1 VRYNGAVPVCI
12 AGMHRS
18 GTSVVARV
26 LSDCGLYLGSE
37 DELTKPDANNREG
50 SWENFCFVELNDELL
65 AAFDGRWD
73 QPPQLPMGWEER
85 PEVEPL
91 RDRAVELIRRFET
104 HEPWGWKDP
113 RNTLT
118 LPFWRR
124 LIPGMSV
131 VACVRDPREVALS
144 LVDRGFSSE
153 ADALDLWLG
162 YYQRLVDTIPF
173 DELTVVQFD
182 ALFERPAEEVRRLAQ
197 ALGFAPSETQVARAT
212 ARVNELVRHSYTPD
226 GRGEHDRLPVA
237 IAECYEKL
245 QTATHT
251 DFGSRQA
258 PHHPEARGGTVEEGA
273 PPELPY
279 TTLDDS
285 PDSAHTLVMDLVPHE
300 AKVLDVGCATGYMAR
315 ALVDNRS
322 CRVTGIEISEEA
334 GKQARRH
341 CDRVII
347 GDIETMDLDEELGE
361 ERFDAIIF
369 ADVLEHL
376 RYPAQ
381 VLLRVRTFLSENGA
395 ILASIPNVAH
405 GSVRLALLA
414 GEFRYRPLGLLDKTH
429 LRFFTREG
437 VQDLFE
443 ESGYAVT
450 TWRRRRL
457 DLADAEIRVPP
468 SVPNEA
474 RVALAGDPEAS
485 TYQFIVRATPSD
497 AASQLRA
504 LHEALRTARDLEA
517 LMPTEEELALVRE
530 ELATL
535 QRAHEGLQRRF
546 VAAGTAFSDHAHE
559 LRELISPLRDE
570 LSWRSHA
577 MESQTEEIEWRKGVM
592 EKQETQLAALQS
604 SRLFRYSAPVR
615 KVLRRIRP
623 RR

>member
-1 VRYNGAVPVCI
+1 
-12 AGMHRS
+12 MHQS

-26 LSDCGLYLGSE
+26 LSDCGVYLGSE
-37 DELTKPDANNREG
+37 DDLMKPEADNRDG
-50 SWENFCFVELNDELL
+50 CWENVPFVELNDELL

-73 QPPQLPMGWEER
+73 QPPQLPVGWEKR

-91 RDRAVELIRRFET
+91 RDRAVELIRQFET

-131 VACVRDPREVALS
+131 VACVRDPRGVALS
-144 LVDRGFSSE
+144 LVDCGFSSE
-153 ADALDLWLG
+153 GDALDLWLT
-162 YYQRLVDTIPF
+162 YYRRLVDMTPS
-173 DELTVVQFD
+173 DELTVVQYD
-182 ALFERPAEEVRRLAQ
+182 ALIEQPDEEVRRLAQ
-197 ALGFAPSETQVARAT
+197 ALGLAPSEIQIARAT
-212 ARVNELVRHSYTPD
+212 ARVNELVRHHYAPD
-226 GRGEHDRLPVA
+226 GRGEHDQLPVA

-245 QTATHT
+245 QIAARTG
-251 DFGSRQA
+251 FGSEG
-258 PHHPEARGGTVEEGA
+258 PHPGPEAPDGTVETGE

-285 PDSAHTLVMDLVPHE
+285 PGSAHTLVMGLVPDR
-300 AKVLDVGCATGYMAR
+300 AKVLDIGCATGYMAQ
-315 ALVDNRS
+315 ALADNRS
-322 CRVTGIEISEEA
+322 SRVTGIEISAEA

-341 CDRVII
+341 CERVII
-347 GDIETMDLDEELGE
+347 GDIETMDLERELGE

-381 VLLRVRTFLSENGA
+381 VLLRVRPFLSESGA

-437 VQDLFE
+437 IQDLFE
-443 ESGYAVT
+443 ESGYTVT

-468 SVPNEA
+468 SVPDEA

-485 TYQFIVRATPSD
+485 TYQFIVRAIPSD
-497 AASQLRA
+497 AANQLRA
-504 LHEALRTARDLEA
+504 LHEALRSAREDLEA
-517 LMPTEEELALVRE
+517 LMPTEVELASVRE

-535 QRAHEGLQRRF
+535 QRAHEALQRRF

-559 LRELISPLRDE
+559 LRELIHPLRDE
-570 LSWRSHA
+570 LSWRTYA
-577 MESQTEEIEWRKGVM
+577 MKSQTEEIEWRKGVM
-592 EKQETQLAALQS
+592 EKQEAQLAAIQN